1 MAIVKFINSKASLKK
16 SLDYITKECKTN
28 DNLITAINCNKESA
42 YDEMMFTKRE
52 FNKLNGR
59 DKVHIVQ
66 AFSPEENITKQEA
79 HKIGIKFAEYF
90 KNYEIVIA
98 THIDKEHIHNH
109 LILNSVNFVDGKKMH
124 TNKHDLEKIK
134 EYSNKLCN
142 ESNLKT
148 IPIHKKYRDI
158 KNNEYQ
164 IMLKGKSWKGRLIS
178 AIDFSLSNTNSK
190 EEFILYMNQFG
201 YDVNWQNTRK
211 YITYTTPEG
220 MKCRDNKLH
229 EEKYFKEKMEDF
241 YGIKRNE
248 SITNSSAN
256 EYENGRTSQKANIF
270 RGTNTEI
277 RKNRKINGFNNGKYK
292 KIYKGIKCKNV
303 QNRNN
308 GNRYNKF
315 NKRNTEIAKDV
326 KNTSKIKI
334 YGYRNDNKCNNINYS
349 NNYPKIKYTGNSLN
363 KALLNLF
370 ISNSNEITSKND
382 KIHSD
387 FNSSAKLHY
396 VMEKHYSLEE
406 LDDEMEI

>member
-1 MAIVKFINSKASLKK
+1 MK
-16 SLDYITKECKTN
+16 
-28 DNLITAINCNKESA
+28 
-42 YDEMMFTKRE
+42 
-52 FNKLNGR
+52 
-59 DKVHIVQ
+59 
-66 AFSPEENITKQEA
+66 
-79 HKIGIKFAEYF
+79 EYF

-98 THIDKEHIHNH
+98 THTDKEHIHNH

-124 TNKHDLEKIK
+124 TNKYDLEKIK

-178 AIDFSLSNTNSK
+178 AIDFSLSNTTSK

-229 EEKYFKEKMEDF
+229 EEKYLKEKMEDF

-315 NKRNTEIAKDV
+315 NKRNTGIAKKV

-334 YGYRNDNKCNNINYS
+334 YGYRNDSKYNNIKLNH
-349 NNYPKIKYTGNSLN
+349 NLKIKYTADSLN

-370 ISNSNEITSKND
+370 ISNGNEITSKND
-382 KIHSD
+382 KTYSD

-396 VMEKHYSLEE
+396 AMEKHYSLEE

>member
-52 FNKLNGR
+52 FNKLSGR

-66 AFSPEENITKQEA
+66 AFSPEENITEQEA

-98 THIDKEHIHNH
+98 THTDKEHIHNH

-124 TNKHDLEKIK
+124 TNKHNLEKIK

-201 YDVNWQNTRK
+201 YDV
-211 YITYTTPEG
+211 I
-220 MKCRDNKLH
+220 
-229 EEKYFKEKMEDF
+229 
-241 YGIKRNE
+241 
-248 SITNSSAN
+248 
-256 EYENGRTSQKANIF
+256 
-270 RGTNTEI
+270 
-277 RKNRKINGFNNGKYK
+277 
-292 KIYKGIKCKNV
+292 
-303 QNRNN
+303 
-308 GNRYNKF
+308 
-315 NKRNTEIAKDV
+315 
-326 KNTSKIKI
+326 
-334 YGYRNDNKCNNINYS
+334 
-349 NNYPKIKYTGNSLN
+349 
-363 KALLNLF
+363 
-370 ISNSNEITSKND
+370 
-382 KIHSD
+382 
-387 FNSSAKLHY
+387 
-396 VMEKHYSLEE
+396 
-406 LDDEMEI
+406 